1 LIGIGYW
8 SVAGSLLYNRGVHF
22 DKENFMKIW
31 VRTAT
36 TVAIAALAA
45 VITLSIPN
53 TAKAQPPTGA
63 KGGKGGGKG
72 FAQDPRAQT
81 RSYHFEDTSE
91 DLPYSV
97 YVSSK
102 IKKDQKAPLIV
113 TLHGLGAPQTIMMG
127 AQAIDLAEAGGYIL
141 VSPMG
146 YNTGGWYGSPAFAAG
161 GGRGKGKAAP
171 PGDGKGAPDAVPNAG
186 GGAPKGKGPGGGG
199 GAPQPENLR
208 ELSEKDTM
216 NVIAM
221 VRKEFKIDDKRIY
234 VMGHSMGGAGALYL
248 GSKYP
253 KMFAA
258 VGAEAPAAFWDTK
271 KQTLQAMKDAKVPVM
286 IVHGD
291 IDEVVPVANSHAW
304 VEIMNELKMNY
315 EFVEQPGITH
325 GPVIQSG
332 LKPIH
337 EFFAKHKK

>member
-1 LIGIGYW
+1 MRIWIRTMTV
-8 SVAGSLLYNRGVHF
+8 VAFG
-22 DKENFMKIW
+22 
-31 VRTAT
+31 
-36 TVAIAALAA
+36 ALAA
-45 VITLSIPN
+45 WLTLSIPG
-53 TAKAQPPTGA
+53 TVQAQAPAAA
-63 KGGKGGGKG
+63 KGKGKG

-81 RSYHFEDTSE
+81 RTYHFEDTNE
-91 DLPYSV
+91 DLPYSL

-102 IKKDQKAPLIV
+102 VKNDQKAPLVV

-127 AQAIDLAEAGGYIL
+127 KTAIDLAEEAGYIL

-146 YNTGGWYGSPAFAAG
+146 YNTGGWYGSPVG
-161 GGRGKGKAAP
+161 TGPGRGKGKGAP
-171 PGDGKGAPDAVPNAG
+171 PAPDAAAKGPG
-186 GGAPKGKGPGGGG
+186 EGAVKGKGFGGFGGGN
-199 GAPQPENLR
+199 QPANLR

-258 VGAEAPAAFWDTK
+258 VAAEAPAAFWQTRK
-271 KQTLQAMKDAKVPVM
+271 ETLQPMKDAKIPVM

-291 IDEVVPVANSHAW
+291 IDEVVPVTNSQAW
-304 VEIMNELKMNY
+304 VDAMKELKMKY
-315 EFVEQPGITH
+315 EFIEQPGITH
-325 GPVIQSG
+325 GPVIESG
-332 LKPIH
+332 LKPIY

>member
-1 LIGIGYW
+1 M
-8 SVAGSLLYNRGVHF
+8 R
-22 DKENFMKIW
+22 IW
-31 VRTAT
+31 IRTT
-36 TVAIAALAA
+36 TAVTFAALAA
-45 VITLSIPN
+45 WLTLSIPN
-53 TAKAQPPTGA
+53 TVQAQAPATA
-63 KGGKGGGKG
+63 KGKGKG

-81 RSYHFEDTSE
+81 RTYHFEDTNE
-91 DLPYSV
+91 DLPYSL

-102 IKKDQKAPLIV
+102 VKKDQKAPLVV

-127 AQAIDLAEAGGYIL
+127 KTAIDLAEEAGYIL

-146 YNTGGWYGSPAFAAG
+146 YNTGGWYGSPVG
-161 GGRGKGKAAP
+161 TGPGRGKGQGAPSAASDAAAKG
-171 PGDGKGAPDAVPNAG
+171 PGDGAA
-186 GGAPKGKGPGGGG
+186 KGKGFGGFGGGN
-199 GAPQPENLR
+199 QPANLR

-234 VMGHSMGGAGALYL
+234 IMGHSMGGAGALYL

-258 VGAEAPAAFWDTK
+258 VAAEAPAAFWQTRK
-271 KQTLQAMKDAKVPVM
+271 ETLQPMKDAKVPVM

-291 IDEVVPVANSHAW
+291 IDEVVPVTNSHAW
-304 VEIMNELKMNY
+304 VDVMKELKMKY
-315 EFVEQPGITH
+315 EFIEQPGITH
-325 GPVIQSG
+325 GPVIESG
-332 LKPIH
+332 LKPIY

>member
-1 LIGIGYW
+1 ML
-8 SVAGSLLYNRGVHF
+8 
-22 DKENFMKIW
+22 
-31 VRTAT
+31 
-36 TVAIAALAA
+36 AALAA
-45 VITLSIPN
+45 WLTFEVPYS
-53 TAKAQPPTGA
+53 AHAQPQPQP
-63 KGGKGGGKG
+63 GGKGKGKG

-81 RSYHFEDTSE
+81 RTYHFEDTNE
-91 DLPYSV
+91 DLPYSL

-102 IKKDQKAPLIV
+102 VKKGQKAPLVV

-127 AQAIDLAEAGGYIL
+127 AAAIDLAEEGGYIL

-146 YNTGGWYGSPAFAAG
+146 YNTAGWYGSPAFSG
-161 GGRGKGKAAP
+161 GPGRGKGKAAP
-171 PGDGKGAPDAVPNAG
+171 APADDGKGGPAAATNAAPNP
-186 GGAPKGKGPGGGG
+186 GGAAKGKGFGGIGGGN
-199 GAPQPENLR
+199 QPANLR
-208 ELSEKDTM
+208 ELSEKDVM

-234 VMGHSMGGAGALYL
+234 IMGHSMGGAGALYL

-258 VGAEAPAAFWDTK
+258 VAAEAPAAFWQTRK
-271 KQTLQAMKDAKVPVM
+271 ETLQPMKDAKVPVM

-291 IDEVVPVANSHAW
+291 IDEVVPVANSQAW
-304 VEIMNELKMNY
+304 VDVMKELKMDY

-332 LKPIH
+332 LKPIYA
-337 EFFAKHKK
+337 FFAKHKK

>member
-1 LIGIGYW
+1 
-8 SVAGSLLYNRGVHF
+8 
-22 DKENFMKIW
+22 MKIW
-31 VRTAT
+31 IRTTT
-36 TVAIAALAA
+36 TVAFAALAA
-45 VITLSIPN
+45 WLTLSIPA
-53 TAKAQPPTGA
+53 TAQAQPPAGA

-81 RSYHFEDTSE
+81 RTYHFADTNE
-91 DLPYSV
+91 ELPYSL

-102 IKKDQKAPLIV
+102 VKKDQKAPLVV

-127 AQAIDLAEAGGYIL
+127 TAAIDLAEAGGYIL
-141 VSPMG
+141 VAPMG

-161 GGRGKGKAAP
+161 AGRGKGKAVPPA
-171 PGDGKGAPDAVPNAG
+171 PGDGNGAPNAAPNPG
-186 GGAPKGKGPGGGG
+186 GGAAKGKGVPGIGGGN
-199 GAPQPENLR
+199 QPANLR

-271 KQTLQAMKDAKVPVM
+271 KETLQAMKDAKVPVM
-286 IVHGD
+286 IVHGE
-291 IDEVVPVANSHAW
+291 IDEVVPVANSRAW
-304 VEIMNELKMNY
+304 VEIMKELKMNY
-315 EFVEQPGITH
+315 EFIEQPGITH

-332 LKPIH
+332 LKPLY

>member
-1 LIGIGYW
+1 MRIWIRTTTA
-8 SVAGSLLYNRGVHF
+8 VAF
-22 DKENFMKIW
+22 
-31 VRTAT
+31 
-36 TVAIAALAA
+36 AAFAA
-45 VITLSIPN
+45 WLTLSIPSN
-53 TAKAQPPTGA
+53 VQAQAPVGA
-63 KGGKGGGKG
+63 KGKGKG

-81 RSYHFEDTSE
+81 RTYHFEDTNE
-91 DLPYSV
+91 DLPYSL

-102 IKKDQKAPLIV
+102 VKKDQKAPLVV

-127 AQAIDLAEAGGYIL
+127 KTAVDLAEEAGYIL
-141 VSPMG
+141 VAPMG
-146 YNTGGWYGSPAFAAG
+146 YNTGGWYGSPVG
-161 GGRGKGKAAP
+161 TGPGRGKGKGAPPAAP
-171 PGDGKGAPDAVPNAG
+171 DAAVKSPGDGASKGKEFGGFG
-186 GGAPKGKGPGGGG
+186 GGN
-199 GAPQPENLR
+199 QPANLR

-234 VMGHSMGGAGALYL
+234 IMGHSMGGAGALYL

-258 VGAEAPAAFWDTK
+258 VAAEAPAAFWQTRK
-271 KQTLQAMKDAKVPVM
+271 ETLQPMKDAKVPVM

-291 IDEVVPVANSHAW
+291 IDEVVPVTNSHAW
-304 VEIMNELKMNY
+304 VDVMKELKMNY

-325 GPVIQSG
+325 GPVIESG
-332 LKPIH
+332 LKPIY

>member
-1 LIGIGYW
+1 
-8 SVAGSLLYNRGVHF
+8 VTF
-22 DKENFMKIW
+22 
-31 VRTAT
+31 AT
-36 TVAIAALAA
+36 FAAWL
-45 VITLSIPN
+45 TLSIPN
-53 TAKAQPPTGA
+53 TIQAQAPATA
-63 KGGKGGGKG
+63 KGKGKG

-81 RSYHFEDTSE
+81 RTYHFEDTNE
-91 DLPYSV
+91 DLPYSL

-102 IKKDQKAPLIV
+102 VKKDQKAPLVV

-127 AQAIDLAEAGGYIL
+127 KTAIDLAEEAGYIL

-146 YNTGGWYGSPAFAAG
+146 YNTGGWYGSPVG
-161 GGRGKGKAAP
+161 TGPGRGKGKGAPSAASDAAAKG
-171 PGDGKGAPDAVPNAG
+171 PGDGAA
-186 GGAPKGKGPGGGG
+186 KGKGFGGFGGGN
-199 GAPQPENLR
+199 QPANLR

-234 VMGHSMGGAGALYL
+234 IMGHSMGGAGALYL

-258 VGAEAPAAFWDTK
+258 VAAEAPAAFWQTRK
-271 KQTLQAMKDAKVPVM
+271 ETLQPMKDAKVPVM

-291 IDEVVPVANSHAW
+291 IDEVVPVTNSHAW
-304 VEIMNELKMNY
+304 VDVMKELKMKY
-315 EFVEQPGITH
+315 EFIEQPGITH
-325 GPVIQSG
+325 GPVIESG
-332 LKPIH
+332 LKPIY